1 MFQMP
6 PKTCFQ
12 IPSKT
17 CFLGVVIRVIASV
30 STGEK
35 PEGLCGQEAGPNPL
49 RPEQMGSLCRGVL
62 GGVASAHGSAFCK
75 YGASRGLKH

>member
-49 RPEQMGSLCRGVL
+49 RPEQTGSLCRGCWEGL
-62 GGVASAHGSAFCK
+62 PLLMAQLFASMGPAGV
-75 YGASRGLKH
+75 